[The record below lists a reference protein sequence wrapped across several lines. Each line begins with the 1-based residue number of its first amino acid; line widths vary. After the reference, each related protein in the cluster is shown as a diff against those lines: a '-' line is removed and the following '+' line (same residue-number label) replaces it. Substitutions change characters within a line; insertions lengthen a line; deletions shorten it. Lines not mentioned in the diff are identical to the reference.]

1 MNKIEYFNKEYS
13 YIKDNKKREDLKLLV
28 NELPDYF
35 FDIPASSTGKY
46 HPDFAKSEHGLV
58 KHTKVAVR
66 FAKEL
71 LDNPGLNNFSD
82 NEKDIIIMAI
92 VLHDGCKSGR
102 VKEKYT
108 RFDHPLVV
116 CELIKESRSKL
127 SLTDEEFNLL
137 IRVISSHMGIWNKR
151 VIRANG
157 LLQREVRRYYQNLK
171 MMSSF
176 LYICVIIY
184 LVRGLLMLDL
194 MELILETNIF
204 SLFFIYLD
212 R

>member
-71 LDNPGLNNFSD
+71 LDNPGLNNFCD

-137 IRVISSHMGIWNKR
+137 IRVISSHMGIWNKDY
-151 VIRANG
+151 NG
-157 LLQREVRRYYQNLK
+157 NEVLPIPKDKYQRFVHMCDYLLYYLHTVV
-171 MMSSF
+171 F
-176 LYICVIIY
+176 AL
-184 LVRGLLMLDL
+184 
-194 MELILETNIF
+194 
-204 SLFFIYLD
+204 
-212 R
+212 